1 MNLRTWRKDE
11 LEIIWLCEGGEP
23 KNVTEWVA
31 YGKGWTF
38 VEFNCRNGACS
49 GTCNAACNDLGLGWW
64 NYQHGDGDQSWVMS
78 EERKELYLQCVWI
91 SLLITGSLD
100 GCLVYLVLGAF
111 RAEKSPHLWH
121 GSGKPLV
128 LWLAWLYCTWFV
140 RSLVFFSMIWY
151 DSHPTPAHFVW
162 RGWNHHLL
170 QFLQETGPFCLLF
183 LSHQV
188 YNLYIF
194 SPNYRTQLGYPW
206 NPQKLPPPEERER
219 SEGPLQGKEGRVA
232 TGALILAASLTKI
245 KTGIG
250 IFSSDSIRS
259 VWQSQCY
266 KSMGISGS

>member
-11 LEIIWLCEGGEP
+11 LEIIWLCEGGELNMLQ
-23 KNVTEWVA
+23 NVAEWVA

-49 GTCNAACNDLGLGWW
+49 GASNAACNDLGLGWW
-64 NYQHGDGDQSWVMS
+64 NYQSTWRWWS
-78 EERKELYLQCVWI
+78 KLSNECRKKGTVLTRWI

-100 GCLVYLVLGAF
+100 GCLFYLVLGAF

-121 GSGKPLV
+121 ESGKPLV

-140 RSLVFFSMIWY
+140 RSLVFFFMIGY
-151 DSHPTPAHFVW
+151 DHPTPNHFVW
-162 RGWNHHLL
+162 RGWNH
-170 QFLQETGPFCLLF
+170 
-183 LSHQV
+183 
-188 YNLYIF
+188 LYIF

-266 KSMGISGS
+266 KRSCYCNQH